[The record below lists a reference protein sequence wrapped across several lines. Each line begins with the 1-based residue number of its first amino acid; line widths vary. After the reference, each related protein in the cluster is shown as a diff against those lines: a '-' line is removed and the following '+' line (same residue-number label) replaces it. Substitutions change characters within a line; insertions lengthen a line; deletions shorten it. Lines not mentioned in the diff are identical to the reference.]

1 MKVYELI
8 EELKQYPEN
17 MEIYAASDEEG
28 NYINNLYFVT
38 PEFMNEFGE
47 IVHEDDLDEDE
58 YRESVL
64 VIYP

>member
-1 MKVYELI
+1 MKVHELI
-8 EELKQYPEN
+8 EELKLYPEN
-17 MEIYAASDEEG
+17 MEIYTASDEEG
-28 NYINNLYFVT
+28 NDINNLYFVT

-47 IVHEDDLDEDE
+47 IVHEDDLYKDD